1 MRGYAAEVGRLLA
14 AALLAIAVAASLS
27 VPAIAAGPCATD
39 TASLVPGPPV
49 GSWTDSPDETG
60 PITASDFY
68 GSGTTSPP
76 GYVDA
81 YGRGWTAT
89 NVDLEDDLFHLHRDT
104 CPARRAHLT

>member
-14 AALLAIAVAASLS
+14 AALVAIAVAASLS
-27 VPAIAAGPCATD
+27 VPAIAAGPRATD

-76 GYVDA
+76 GYVDG

-89 NVDLEDDLFHLHRDT
+89 NVDLEDDPFHLHRDT